1 MSEITMRSAFDDFSL
16 IEDND
21 FIAMTECREPM
32 SDDYR
37 SLPLREIPKS
47 ILHSRFRL
55 TVEMR
60 GCLIKDD
67 NRCILEK
74 YSGNTDTLSLPAR
87 ELDSSLTN
95 NGFESKRQR
104 INKFTQKRFFEHIAD
119 LSLTR
124 IRFSID
130 DVMSKSVVEEY
141 GFLWDNTNLGSK
153 V

>member
-21 FIAMTECREPM
+21 FIAMAERRESM

-37 SLPLREIPKS
+37 GLSLCEIPKS

-55 TVEMR
+55 TIEMR
-60 GCLIKDD
+60 CRLIKDD

-74 YSGNTDTLSLPAR
+74 YSGNTDTLPLPAR

-104 INKFTQKRFFEHIAD
+104 INKFTQKRFLEHIAD

-130 DVMSKSVVEEY
+130 DIMSKSVIEEY
-141 GFLWDNTNLGSK
+141 GFLWDNTNL
-153 V
+153 